1 MQNSY
6 PSRSTHASQAPQTF
20 QVALSDVVRAPAPGR
35 PAVLDG
41 VGVSVALGERIG
53 VIGEN
58 GSGKST
64 LLRMIAGV
72 DAPDNGQVLVQ
83 APGGLGY
90 LPQTPGFPLDGTVQS
105 AVDHALSDLRQL
117 EARMRAAEEELG
129 RSPESA
135 ESPEDPEGSEGPEGS
150 ATAHGL
156 EAKLQEYSALMEA
169 FEARDG
175 YAADARVEA
184 ALHGLGLGGIGRE
197 RVLGS
202 LSGGELSRLGLACL
216 LAASPQL
223 LLLDEPTNHLDAA
236 GLEWLEERLRR
247 HRGSVLVV
255 SHDRVFLER
264 VATALWEVDADRR
277 TVTRHG
283 NGYAGYL
290 REKAAARLRWE
301 QEHQDWL
308 AEVDRQRALAGT
320 ASGTLAAGPRR
331 DIERSAQRHQ
341 RNVEKQISARVRNAK
356 ERLRRLT
363 EAPVPQPPEPMRFT
377 ARPAGGAAAGPH
389 APLAEL
395 RQVHVGDRLD
405 VESFQVKS
413 GERVLVTGPNGAGK
427 STLLRVLAGAT
438 EPDHGHVTRARR
450 IGWLPQESTG
460 EITDPRA
467 TLLAAYAESVPG
479 APEEHRDA
487 LLGLGLF
494 RPDDLLTPVGR
505 LSVGQLRRLSL
516 ARLLR
521 RPVDLL
527 LLDEPTNHLSPALV
541 EDLEEALSHYRGAL
555 VTVSHDRMLSR
566 RFTGRRLELEGGR
579 VRADSPVPAP

>member
-6 PSRSTHASQAPQTF
+6 RSRTAPTVESAQTF
-20 QVALSDVVRAPAPGR
+20 QITLTDVVRAPAPGR

-64 LLRMIAGV
+64 LLRMIAGI
-72 DAPDNGQVLVQ
+72 DAPDAGQVLVQ

-90 LPQTPGFPLDGTVQS
+90 LPQTPDVPLDGTVQS
-105 AVDHALSDLRQL
+105 AVDHALADLRGL
-117 EARMRAAEEELG
+117 EARMRAVEDRLG
-129 RSPESA
+129 R
-135 ESPEDPEGSEGPEGS
+135 GPDDLD
-150 ATAHGL
+150 AV
-156 EAKLQEYSALMEA
+156 LQEYGALVEA

-216 LAASPQL
+216 LAASPQV
-223 LLLDEPTNHLDAA
+223 LLLDEPTNHLDRA
-236 GLEWLEERLRR
+236 GLEWLEERLRQ

-264 VATALWEVDADRR
+264 VATALWEVDAERR

-283 NGYAGYL
+283 SGYAGFL
-290 REKAAARLRWE
+290 REKAAARHRWE

-308 AEVDRQRALAGT
+308 AEVDRQRALART
-320 ASGTLAAGPRR
+320 AADVLASGPRR
-331 DIERSAQRHQ
+331 DAERSSQRHQ

-363 EAPVPQPPEPMRFT
+363 ESPVPPPPAPMRFT
-377 ARPAGGAAAGPH
+377 ARPAGGTATSGRD
-389 APLAEL
+389 PLADL
-395 RQVHVGDRLD
+395 AHVRVGDRLD
-405 VESFQVKS
+405 IESFEVRP
-413 GERVLVTGPNGAGK
+413 GERILVSGPNGAGK
-427 STLLRVLAGAT
+427 STLLRVLAGAE

-450 IGWLPQESTG
+450 TGWLPQESAG

-467 TLLAAYAESVPG
+467 TLLAAYAEPLPDAPGAPLPGTSLPG
-479 APEEHRDA
+479 APEEHREA

-494 RPDDLLTPVGR
+494 RPHDLLTPVGA

-541 EDLEEALSHYRGAL
+541 EDLEEALTHYRGAL
-555 VTVSHDRMLSR
+555 ITVSHDRMLTR
-566 RFTGRRLELEGGR
+566 RFEGRRVELAAGR
-579 VRADSPVPAP
+579 LRPQR